1 MTTPLWI
8 ALGVG
13 VLIII
18 KLILLALHLWKKVW
32 AQEAKN
38 ASDIEKLKAEQ
49 AENQAYI
56 IESIQVICKTIQN
69 EDMNLS
75 EGAIR
80 LKVLSDNLPFSDDE
94 RASFTAIEALYLE
107 VSELDTHENRK
118 NLDKKERMKQ
128 DLKRH
133 KAEVKHQ
140 DAFLAAV
147 ENLSNAVSPTHT
159 H

>member
-8 ALGVG
+8 AFGIGAV
-13 VLIII
+13 III
-18 KLILLALHLWKKVW
+18 KLILIALHFWKKVW
-32 AQEAKN
+32 AQEALQAKEHKN
-38 ASDIEKLKAEQ
+38 LKSKQ
-49 AENQAYI
+49 AENQAYV
-56 IESIQVICKTIQN
+56 IESIQVICKTIKN

-80 LKVLSDNLPFSDDE
+80 LKVLSDNLPFSDE
-94 RASFTAIEALYLE
+94 EKASFDGIEQLYME

-118 NLDKKERMKQ
+118 NLKKQERMKQ

-140 DAFLAAV
+140 KAFLVAV
-147 ENLSNAVSPTHT
+147 DNLFKAVSPGQIH
-159 H
+159 